1 MELLYF
7 LVAVF
12 IFLPFIPF
20 TIIVFAMRKRLRRRT
35 VGFAADV
42 TTFLLFFSVP
52 VSIEALWGWETTAI
66 VFFIAIIIAI
76 LILIIEWRRKKE
88 LEVGAF
94 IRKTW
99 RLYFLTLC
107 SAYCLIWMTGLVLT
121 VREFMIS

>member
-7 LVAVF
+7 LIAVF

-20 TIIVFAMRKRLRRRT
+20 ILIVFAVRKRLRKRS

-42 TTFLLFFSVP
+42 TTFLLFLSVP
-52 VSIEALWGWETTAI
+52 VSMEALWDWDTMAI

-76 LILIIEWRRKKE
+76 AVLIIEWRRTKE
-88 LEVGAF
+88 LEIVTF

-99 RLYFLTLC
+99 RLYFLLLC
-107 SAYCLIWMTGLVLT
+107 SAYFLIWMAGLVLT

>member
-7 LVAVF
+7 LIAIF

-20 TIIVFAMRKRLRRRT
+20 TLIIFAVRKRLRKRS

-42 TTFLLFFSVP
+42 TTFLLFLSVP
-52 VSIEALWGWETTAI
+52 VSMEALWNWDTMAI

-76 LILIIEWRRKKE
+76 AVLIVEWRRTKE
-88 LEVGAF
+88 LEVGTF

-99 RLYFLTLC
+99 RLYFLILC
-107 SAYCLIWMTGLVLT
+107 SAYFLIWMAGLVLT
-121 VREFMIS
+121 VREFMVS